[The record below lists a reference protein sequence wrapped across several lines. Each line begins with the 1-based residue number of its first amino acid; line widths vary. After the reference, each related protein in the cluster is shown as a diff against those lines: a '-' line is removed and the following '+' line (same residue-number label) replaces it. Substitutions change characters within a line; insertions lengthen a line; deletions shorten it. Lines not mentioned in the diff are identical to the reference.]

1 MGGGAVMRVAGKIA
15 GFFNGSFRGG
25 FPAFPETITFAA
37 FKANSARPITCVIS
51 SSDTQYEAASFEDW
65 EVAGE
70 VASRGEPLARVVFGG
85 APTLEEAQ
93 DATFQL
99 RTALDQVYLSKESSE
114 GSCESYRG
122 HEKLAMSDSGHSEG
136 KACITKASVPNHA
149 IQAFRLLKESAAAQ
163 TVASIASDPNVWT
176 AVMENE
182 ALLEYFQ
189 SQDTGMNSNLNESPV
204 DAEILGYQS
213 HKFSDDEAFD
223 EKEPKKGFNSF
234 LKDIKSRVEDMLN
247 SCSSFFQ
254 NLFTGPAAADGS
266 AKVDKTMGASIMVL
280 VVMVIMV
287 VVLKRV

>member
-1 MGGGAVMRVAGKIA
+1 MTGYNYLLERVCVCVCLCVFSILSLWVTCLSSANENCTYMSMRSLIEHW
-15 GFFNGSFRGG
+15 NCSLH
-25 FPAFPETITFAA
+25 
-37 FKANSARPITCVIS
+37 
-51 SSDTQYEAASFEDW
+51 DM
-65 EVAGE
+65 
-70 VASRGEPLARVVFGG
+70 
-85 APTLEEAQ
+85 
-93 DATFQL
+93 L
-99 RTALDQVYLSKESSE
+99 RVYLSKESSE